1 MLKLKQITDMVGD
14 KGLESSQ
21 VEALQRK
28 YGVNQMAPPIRE
40 SILKQYMKNFDDPI
54 IKILMVAVVVSATI
68 AVVQG
73 TGLLDTIAIVLA
85 VMLATGISF
94 INEYRSSKEFDVL
107 NAQRDEMA
115 VKLIR
120 NGHPCTVPSRDVVVG
135 DLLILEAGDA
145 IPADGWLL
153 SSDDM
158 HVDESAFTGESE
170 PVLKN
175 VEDHLCKGSFLT
187 VGKGRVLVGGVGDD
201 TQMGTIAASLGM
213 DHSIPTPL
221 EQKLEVLAQLISK
234 FGYVMAVGISAALF
248 IKGMFIGE
256 VTGLN
261 VDTFSNVLN
270 YFMISVVII
279 VVAVPEGLPMSVAL
293 SLSLAMRK
301 MTKANSLVR
310 KMIAC
315 ETIGSATTIC
325 TDKTGTLT
333 KNQMEV
339 VESSFEKLKLPE
351 RIPESSSEWIT
362 ITAAINSTAYLEE
375 RGGKNLV
382 IGNSTEGALLNWLK
396 ESKIDYETLRQD
408 IPVDR
413 QFLFDGIR
421 KRMSTIVEIDERR
434 WLLVKGAPE
443 IVASL
448 CDSRVDLAGTYKLA
462 ARAMR
467 TLGFAHREI
476 IDDDESES
484 KLIWDG
490 YVGIRD
496 HLRED
501 VPNSIYYCQ
510 NAGISVRMVTGD
522 NLETARAI
530 AKESGILNGGLS
542 MTGKDFRA
550 LSDEKLE
557 KIVLDIEVLARAE
570 PMDKLRLV
578 QALQKDGEVVAVT
591 GDGTNDAPALKHADV
606 GLSMG
611 KSGTEVAREASSIIL
626 LDDSFPTI
634 TNAVWWGRALYENIQ
649 RFLQFQLTI
658 NFGACFIAFLAPLF
672 GLPSPFTIIQLLWIN
687 LIMDTLAAIALCSE
701 APHEGLLNRPPIP
714 KEENIITPYMWR
726 SIIVTGLFYIVV
738 AMVNMKTA
746 FLGGSTPTE
755 QSTVFFAWFI
765 IAQIWN
771 GINCRAVNGQMPA
784 FFSGNPTFFGV
795 MGVIAVAQVLM
806 VQFGGEVFGTVPLSL
821 ELWGK
826 VFLYSASVLVVGFLV
841 RLTAKKPETKEEAKE
856 ETNEETRKL
865 SA

>member
-1 MLKLKQITDMVGD
+1 MLKLNQIIDKIGD
-14 KGLESSQ
+14 KGLASSQ
-21 VEALQRK
+21 VDALRQE
-28 YGVNQMAPPIRE
+28 YGANRMTPPVRD

-54 IKILMVAVVVSATI
+54 IKILMVAVVVSAVI
-68 AVVQG
+68 AIIQG

-85 VMLATGISF
+85 VMLATGIAF
-94 INEYRSSKEFDVL
+94 INEYRSNKEFDVL
-107 NAQRDEMA
+107 NAQRDEME

-120 NGHPCTVPSRDVVVG
+120 NGHPSTVPSRDVVVG

-187 VGKGRVLVGGVGDD
+187 AGKGRALVGGVGDD
-201 TQMGTIAASLGM
+201 TQMGVIAASLGM

-221 EQKLEVLAQLISK
+221 EEKLEVLAQLISK
-234 FGYVMAVGISAALF
+234 FGYVMAIGISVALF
-248 IKGMFIGE
+248 VKGMFIGE

-261 VDTFSNVLN
+261 MDTISNVLN

-339 VESSFEKLKLPE
+339 VESSVKELKVPK
-351 RIPESSSEWIT
+351 RIPENGSEWIT
-362 ITAAINSTAYLEE
+362 LNAAINSTAYLEE
-375 RGGKNLV
+375 RDGKSLV

-396 ESKIDYETLRQD
+396 DSQIDYEAVRRD
-408 IPVDR
+408 IPIAR

-421 KRMSTIVEIDERR
+421 KRMSTVVEIDTRR
-434 WLLVKGAPE
+434 FLVVKGAPE
-443 IVASL
+443 IVAAL
-448 CDSRVDLAGTYKLA
+448 CDSKVDLSGTYKLA

-476 IDDDESES
+476 IDGDESES
-484 KLIWDG
+484 SLIWDG

-501 VPNSIYYCQ
+501 VPNSIHYCQ

-522 NLETARAI
+522 NLETAKAI

-542 MTGKDFRA
+542 LTGQEFRA

-557 KIVLDIEVLARAE
+557 NIATDIEVLARAE
-570 PMDKLRLV
+570 PMDKLRFV
-578 QALQKDGEVVAVT
+578 QALQNEGEVVAVT

-672 GLPSPFTIIQLLWIN
+672 GFPSPFTIIQLLWIN

-701 APHEGLLNRPPIP
+701 APHEGLLSRPPIP
-714 KEENIITPYMWR
+714 KNENIITPYMWR

-746 FLGGSTPTE
+746 FLGGSTLAE
-755 QSTVFFAWFI
+755 QSTVFFAWFVI
-765 IAQIWN
+765 SQIWN

-784 FFSGNPTFFGV
+784 FFAGNPTFFGI
-795 MGVIAVAQVLM
+795 MGAIAVVQVLM

-826 VFLYSASVLVVGFLV
+826 VFLYSASVLVVGLLV
-841 RLTAKKPETKEEAKE
+841 RLTAPSQEIKAEMKEQSNVET
-856 ETNEETRKL
+856 TKL

>member
-1 MLKLKQITDMVGD
+1 MLKLNQITDMVGD

-21 VEALQRK
+21 VKELRQK
-28 YGVNQMAPPIRE
+28 YGINRMTPPIRE
-40 SILKQYMKNFDDPI
+40 SILKQYLKNFDDPI
-54 IKILMVAVVVSATI
+54 IKILMVAVVVSAII
-68 AVVQG
+68 AAMQG
-73 TGLLDTIAIVLA
+73 TGLLDTIAIILA

-94 INEYRSSKEFDVL
+94 VNEYRSSKEFDVL

-120 NGHPCTVPSRDVVVG
+120 NGHPCTVPSREVVVG
-135 DLLILEAGDA
+135 DLVILEAGDA

-170 PVLKN
+170 PMLKK
-175 VEDHLCKGSFLT
+175 VADQVCKGSFLT
-187 VGKGRVLVGGVGDD
+187 AGKGRVLVGGVGDH
-201 TQMGTIAASLGM
+201 TKMGAIAASLGM

-221 EQKLEVLAQLISK
+221 EQKLEALAQLISK
-234 FGYVMAVGISAALF
+234 FGYVMAIGISVALF
-248 IKGMFIGE
+248 IKGMFTGE
-256 VTGLN
+256 VTGFN
-261 VDTFSNVLN
+261 MDTFSNVLN
-270 YFMISVVII
+270 YFMLSVVII

-339 VESSFEKLKLPE
+339 VESSIDKLKLPE
-351 RIPESSSEWIT
+351 RIPESSSEWLTLI
-362 ITAAINSTAYLEE
+362 AAINSTAYLEE
-375 RGGKNLV
+375 RDGKTLV
-382 IGNSTEGALLNWLK
+382 IGNSTEGALLHWLK
-396 ESKIDYETLRQD
+396 NCEIDYNTIRQD
-408 IPVDR
+408 SSIVK
-413 QFLFDGIR
+413 QFLFDGTR

-434 WLLVKGAPE
+434 WMLVKGAPE

-448 CDSRVDLAGTYKLA
+448 CDSRVDLSGTYKLA
-462 ARAMR
+462 VRAMR

-484 KLIWDG
+484 KLTWDG

-501 VPNSIYYCQ
+501 VPNSIHYCQ

-522 NLETARAI
+522 NLETAKAI
-530 AKESGILNGGLS
+530 AKESGILNGGIS
-542 MTGKDFRA
+542 MSGQEFRA

-557 KIVLDIEVLARAE
+557 KIAFDIEVLARAE

-578 QALQKDGEVVAVT
+578 QALQKDGQVVAVT

-672 GLPSPFTIIQLLWIN
+672 GYPSPFNIIQLLWIN

-701 APHEGLLNRPPIP
+701 APHKGLLNRPPIP
-714 KEENIITPYMWR
+714 RGENIITPYMWR
-726 SIIVTGLFYIVV
+726 CIIVTGLFYIAV
-738 AMVNMKTA
+738 ALINMKTA
-746 FLGGSTPTE
+746 FLGGSTPSE
-755 QSTVFFAWFI
+755 QSTVFFAWFV

-771 GINCRAVNGQMPA
+771 GINCRAVNGQMPS
-784 FFSGNPTFFGV
+784 FFSGNPTFFGI
-795 MGVIAVAQVLM
+795 MGIIAVIQILM
-806 VQFGGEVFGTVPLSL
+806 VQFGGDVFGTVPLSL
-821 ELWGK
+821 ELWGR
-826 VFLYSASVLVVGFLV
+826 VFLYSASILVIGFLL
-841 RLTAKKPETKEEAKE
+841 RITARSREINEQVNEA
-856 ETNEETRKL
+856 TNAESRKL